1 MKEVIKL
8 KNNGRIEFE
17 TLHSNKYRIHFL
29 IGFVCVVV
37 LLVVFIVGRSQAK
50 YRVTQSIPLVN
61 GTINYT
67 PYDFKLVA
75 MYQQNDSGEYESID
89 TVPESGYQL
98 NEEQSYCEVNDTRD
112 NSISIEYQNGKIN
125 FLGMTTKGTK
135 CYLYFDIQKPLLR
148 DEILVGK
155 DIQERSSF

>member
-17 TLHSNKYRIHFL
+17 TLHSNKHRIYFL
-29 IGFVCVVV
+29 ICFVCVVV

-89 TVPESGYQL
+89 S
-98 NEEQSYCEVNDTRD
+98 TRIR
-112 NSISIEYQNGKIN
+112 ISIK
-125 FLGMTTKGTK
+125 
-135 CYLYFDIQKPLLR
+135 
-148 DEILVGK
+148 
-155 DIQERSSF
+155 